1 MANAQLTERVQPAKP
16 QNKRHK
22 EIGTQS
28 LTTSTREN
36 RNDAHM
42 AKVLTQDEALR
53 IASNIARAPNL
64 NARDSSKKTPSKP
77 ANELEGLIRD
87 KLPDPVRRH
96 LIDVIID
103 RTDADGLAANW
114 TAQPVWNHDVSNND
128 RQEFISALFEVLRE
142 YDLLTDD

>member
-1 MANAQLTERVQPAKP
+1 ME
-16 QNKRHK
+16 
-22 EIGTQS
+22 
-28 LTTSTREN
+28 
-36 RNDAHM
+36 
-42 AKVLTQDEALR
+42 
-53 IASNIARAPNL
+53 
-64 NARDSSKKTPSKP
+64 TPSKP

-114 TAQPVWNHDVSNND
+114 NAQPVWSQDVSND
-128 RQEFISALFEVLRE
+128 DKREFISALFEVLRD

>member
-1 MANAQLTERVQPAKP
+1 
-16 QNKRHK
+16 
-22 EIGTQS
+22 
-28 LTTSTREN
+28 
-36 RNDAHM
+36 M

-64 NARDSSKKTPSKP
+64 SARDSSKTPSKP

-87 KLPDPVRRH
+87 KLPAPVRRH

-114 TAQPVWNHDVSNND
+114 TAQPVWTHEVSNND
-128 RQEFISALFEVLRE
+128 KGEFIRAMFEVLRD